1 MPALA
6 NPRWERFA
14 RAIVHGLGDTPYSQG
29 RAYVAAGYSAK
40 DAGETGGSAEA
51 CASRLLKKA
60 KPILDRVREL
70 QEQAAL
76 STKVTVQSITAE
88 LEEARAL
95 AKANDQ
101 ASAMVAASSTKAK
114 LHGLAVD
121 KHEHGV
127 PGSFSDATSTR
138 ELAEAMLREANP
150 SLVVVNEEQRAMALE
165 ELARHA
171 DAMAAIAQNTASQ
184 AH

>member
-1 MPALA
+1 MAALS

-14 RAIVHGLGDTPYSQG
+14 RAIVHGLGDAPYSQG

-70 QEQAAL
+70 QEQCAL

-88 LEEARAL
+88 LEEARGI

-114 LHGLAVD
+114 LHGLSID
-121 KHEHGV
+121 KHEHGQ
-127 PGSFSDATSTR
+127 PGAFSDATSTS

-150 SLVVVNEEQRAMALE
+150 SLIAVNEEQRAMALV

-171 DAMAAIAQNTASQ
+171 EAMAAIAQSAPALS
-184 AH
+184 H